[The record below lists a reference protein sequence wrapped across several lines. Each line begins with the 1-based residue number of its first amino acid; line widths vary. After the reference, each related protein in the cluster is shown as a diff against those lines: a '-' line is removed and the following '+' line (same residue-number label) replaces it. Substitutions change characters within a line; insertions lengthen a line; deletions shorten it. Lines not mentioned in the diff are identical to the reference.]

1 MPAHTSAGCFWW
13 MIQKDLTR
21 EVRAQH
27 IWPRTLLLALV
38 LVLLQA
44 TQVDLPVEQKA
55 GVIGGLLWITVFFS
69 GTLAIER
76 SFASEHEGACWQALL
91 LYPIA
96 PSAIFLAKMLANF
109 VSIIILQL
117 AVIPLFIVL
126 TDVRLLDRPGSMAL
140 IVVLGSVGFASVG
153 TLIGALTAGL
163 QNRGGLLALVL
174 LPLVAPILMSSAEA
188 TRIMLAGHNDPLWWW
203 WTQLL
208 ATFAVVF
215 TVVGAMAFS
224 VVMEE

>member
-1 MPAHTSAGCFWW
+1 

-21 EVRAQH
+21 EIRAQH
-27 IWPRTLLLALV
+27 VWPRTLLRALV

-44 TQVDLPVEQKA
+44 TQVDLPVEQEA
-55 GVIGGLLWITVFFS
+55 GVVGGLLWITIFFS

-76 SFASEHEGACWQALL
+76 SFASEHEGGCWQALL

-96 PSAIFLAKMLANF
+96 PSALFLAKLLTNF

-126 TDVRLLDRPGSMAL
+126 TDVRLLDRPGSLAL

-163 QNRGGLLALVL
+163 RNRGGLLALLL
-174 LPLVAPILMSSAEA
+174 LPLVAPILLSSAEA
-188 TRIMLAGHNDPLWWW
+188 TRIVLASHNDPLWWW